1 VCDRSGVIGEPRRK
15 VIGEP
20 RLYTPECESTQL
32 LLLGADLPEG
42 AVAVT
47 DHQTS
52 GRGRL
57 GRTWVEASGTAVLCS
72 VLLRPPA
79 ERRAA
84 ELSLVAAVAVAEAVE
99 AATGLSA
106 QIKWPNDVMLN
117 RRKVAGILAEMRDES
132 VVVGI
137 GVNVNQMRE
146 QLPPDTRTLAGS
158 LRSLTGREYDRDS
171 VLSSLLSRLDLRYE
185 QWRADGLD
193 GVFDDL
199 GSRDFLRGRRV
210 RIGDESGTAVQIDR
224 QGRLEIAFDGTGHR
238 AIESG
243 EVEFER

>member
-1 VCDRSGVIGEPRRK
+1 M
-15 VIGEP
+15 IGEP
-20 RLYTPECESTQL
+20 RLYAPECESTQQL
-32 LLLGADLPEG
+32 LLDANLPEG

-47 DHQTS
+47 DHQTA

-57 GRTWVEASGTAVLCS
+57 GRTWIEAPGTAVLCS

-99 AATGLSA
+99 TATGLSA

-117 RRKVAGILAEMRDES
+117 RRKVAGILAEMRGDV

-137 GVNVNQMRE
+137 GINVNQTRE
-146 QLPPDTRTLAGS
+146 QLPPDPRTAAGS
-158 LRSLTGREYDRDS
+158 LRSLTGTEYDRDD
-171 VLSSLLSRLDLRYE
+171 VLAMLLARLDVHYG

-210 RIGDESGTAVQIDR
+210 RVDDKAGTAVQIDR
-224 QGRLEIAFDGTGHR
+224 LGRLEIAFDDAGHQT
-238 AIESG
+238 IESG